1 MTFVTR
7 QPSLW
12 EGYEEIISSDQ
23 YFETEQE
30 AQSYDNEVRLAIQH
44 KLVMEHGSCT
54 KDTIP
59 AAPNSTNGE
68 GVTTDPPSKHPIDQS
83 TFYSRPP
90 LPSFRPSHIQ
100 TSTPRT
106 RSTPHVPTPST
117 IGSIL
122 PAPRPPS
129 TSRIPARQIDTPQ
142 AIPSPIDTPGSST
155 SAMIGGVEGV
165 RGYGSGEGEGKGKRD
180 DPSTPMPLGT
190 AIFNKLKSRQD
201 FQALTK
207 HFDKFTKDFSKVTSE
222 GKGEKMGSKKK
233 MKGKIA
239 SVLLTKEKVFEGLRF
254 CFPYEVNGARK
265 NKTRWEIIA
274 QMGGQVTIQPDT
286 AITHVIHDSGRS
298 ASILANS
305 LGLRSLSELPQGTV
319 CVKWDW
325 VAQCKLANRLLDT
338 EQFLSFPKN
347 SLTRNPTILSKA
359 PSRMTDISEQ
369 LRAGQ
374 MKGKSLSIS
383 RKREPTA
390 SDSETQSPIKRP
402 KMLLLPWT
410 NVSVTKSVIVNV
422 KASRSNEVHEGASNT
437 NISNP
442 GSSTMGV
449 VQEIYNTKN
458 VDTEHDLPSGPGWED
473 VPVKERDGLDEMI
486 SGVKGGIGVV
496 PEDAVPNSSNPQ
508 EINTNLNPNPSAN
521 GWKCGQVNDG
531 NPHES
536 PNEWLAKKLDEMHDL
551 YLGQTDK
558 NPFSVRGY
566 RRGIADRI
574 DEFLTGSKGREYYEN
589 TEKAKTVCMFKDIYG
604 VGKSFANE
612 LYRRGAR
619 TIEDLREKEYG
630 LSKGQKIGVELYSD
644 LISRIPR
651 TECKQLYDLIRSSAL
666 DLDPMVWVEIM
677 GSYRRGG
684 VDSGDVDIL
693 ITRDNSDGKT
703 HKGLIKSLVN
713 DLRKKGV
720 ITHEMSTPSDW
731 TALETKWMGVGRV
744 PGGKYR
750 RIDILCI
757 PFDQWG
763 AALIYF
769 TGNEIF
775 NRSLRLYARK
785 KGYSLNQRGLY
796 IGVMRGPDGNK
807 ITEGEIVASKTEED
821 IFKILGIRWRHPH
834 QRRP

>member
-1 MTFVTR
+1 
-7 QPSLW
+7 
-12 EGYEEIISSDQ
+12 
-23 YFETEQE
+23 
-30 AQSYDNEVRLAIQH
+30 
-44 KLVMEHGSCT
+44 MEYGSCT
-54 KDTIP
+54 KDTIS
-59 AAPNSTNGE
+59 ATPNSINVQ
-68 GVTTDPPSKHPIDQS
+68 GVTTDHPSKIPIDPS
-83 TFYSRPP
+83 TFYSRPS

-100 TSTPRT
+100 TSTPHT

-117 IGSIL
+117 IGSTL
-122 PAPRPPS
+122 PPPRPAS
-129 TSRIPARQIDTPQ
+129 TSHIPARRIDTPQ

-155 SAMIGGVEGV
+155 SAVIGGVKGV

-274 QMGGQVTIQPDT
+274 QMEGQVTIQPDT

-347 SLTRNPTILSKA
+347 TLTRNPAMLSKA

-383 RKREPTA
+383 RYVFFICQRPFTHPDFVKPSYQPFFLVDRV
-390 SDSETQSPIKRP
+390 DSIMEET
-402 KMLLLPWT
+402 M
-410 NVSVTKSVIVNV
+410 
-422 KASRSNEVHEGASNT
+422 
-437 NISNP
+437 
-442 GSSTMGV
+442 
-449 VQEIYNTKN
+449 
-458 VDTEHDLPSGPGWED
+458 DTEHDLPSGPGWED
-473 VPVKERDGLDEMI
+473 VPAEERDGLDEMI
-486 SGVKGGIGVV
+486 SGVKGGIGVI
-496 PEDAVPNSSNPQ
+496 PEVSFTDAVPIFSNPQ
-508 EINTNLNPNPSAN
+508 EINTHTNPDPLAN
-521 GWKCGQVNDG
+521 VWRCGQSNDG
-531 NPHES
+531 NPLES
-536 PNEWLAKKLDEMHDL
+536 PNERLAKKLDEMHDL

-566 RRGIADRI
+566 RRAAAAIRRTKTPITSGAQARSLLIGIGQGIADRI

-589 TEKAKTVCMFKDIYG
+589 TEKAKTISMFKDIYG

-651 TECKQLYDLIRSSAL
+651 KECKQLYDLIRSSAL
-666 DLDPMVWVEIM
+666 DIDPMVWVEIM

-693 ITRDNSDGKT
+693 ITRDDSDGKT

-720 ITHEMSTPSDW
+720 ITHEMSAPSDW
-731 TALETKWMGVGRV
+731 SALETKWMGVGRV

-785 KGYSLNQRGLY
+785 KGFSLNQRGLY
-796 IGVMRGPDGNK
+796 TGVMRGPDGNK
-807 ITEGEIVASKTEED
+807 ITEGEEIVVSKTEED